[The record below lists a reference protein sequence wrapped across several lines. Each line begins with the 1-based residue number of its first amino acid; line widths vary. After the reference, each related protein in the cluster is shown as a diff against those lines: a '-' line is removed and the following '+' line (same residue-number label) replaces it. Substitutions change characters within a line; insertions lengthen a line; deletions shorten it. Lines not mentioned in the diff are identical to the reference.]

1 MNIFGIMIPKQMLT
15 YLYADDPL
23 DTAVKE
29 LINSGYTAVPVI
41 DRSGVY
47 LGVVSEG
54 NFLNMV
60 MECGRD
66 KLFEH
71 TVGEIISED
80 KEAFIINTV
89 SKEEIMEKILDRNFL
104 SIVDDRKCFVGIIT
118 RKSIIKYLSNS

>member
-1 MNIFGIMIPKQMLT
+1 MNIFGILIPKQMLT
-15 YLYADDPL
+15 YLYADDTL
-23 DTAVKE
+23 DIAVNE
-29 LINSGYTAVPVI
+29 LLESGYTAVPVI
-41 DRSGVY
+41 DRDGIY

-54 NFLNMV
+54 DFLKMV

-66 KLFEH
+66 KLGKHKVE
-71 TVGEIISED
+71 EIISKD

-89 SKEEIMEKILDRNFL
+89 SKDEIMEKILDRNFL